1 MTEGLSLDAYLS
13 ISKKKFEIYLLDT
26 KNLKNIYKKEFYF
39 QNDIDQIN
47 YNLLADF
54 LDKNIFKIEKL
65 TGNFL
70 KSMSVIIENYNILNF
85 SIGIKKKIMVKK
97 LISNI

>member
-1 MTEGLSLDAYLS
+1 MTEELSFEAYLS
-13 ISKKKFEIYLLDT
+13 ISQQKFEIYLFD
-26 KNLKNIYKKEFYF
+26 KKKLKNIYKGELYLL
-39 QNDIDQIN
+39 DDLDQID
-47 YNLLADF
+47 YNLLSSF

-70 KSMSVIIENYNILNF
+70 KSVSLIIENPKILNF